1 MPWDSETIHSDRIAI
16 HAALVQT
23 ETGAAIMYF
32 DGLFGEAGTRLFD
45 LGSQEVSSVS
55 ASPGEHIM
63 CSGHAFL
70 ADGRLVVGGGVV
82 NQDLPHG
89 VFMHDSGERRCY
101 VYHPLDQKW
110 EAIADFNFQPNSEN
124 NPRGGG
130 RWYPTLLTVG
140 SGEVLAVAGH
150 PYAGKAVGKDE
161 EGNDIIDLTG
171 ADDYVFPGDPDHR
184 HNNNTPERYSP
195 ASKKWELLTAAS
207 SANNNQGI
215 DEYPRV
221 HLAPGGRVFFSTVAE
236 GKKRFYSPYTGTY
249 ADKEVEPGDQFY
261 RYSMCGGLRTAV
273 LLPILMSDLNNVWV
287 LVCGGGIDPNDP
299 DNVEQGPPER
309 INIASNADSQ
319 WVSAGERE
327 LSGKPMR
334 KNACSVILPTGDIFI
349 TGGVGPETDEFPDGT
364 STVIPEI
371 YTPPINW
378 DTGKYTNGDGV
389 WTALT
394 DEPAAVIRGY
404 HSVALLMP
412 DGRVWTAGSTDA
424 AGGGNEFRIEIYS
437 PWYCSEDQQDLRPT
451 VSNAPKNIGY
461 AYTFRFNTQANE
473 IKRVALT
480 RCGSITHSFD
490 ADQRMVCVNF
500 KKINSTTLEV
510 TVPFMEDY
518 LPPGRYLLWVIDNE
532 DRPCKSAPFIRIS
545 KQKALYSVDFDKFAK
560 SEVDALG
567 IPAKFNNA
575 VYLVYDGFLPGEV
588 TDPTH
593 SFVWKDNNATVPGI
607 KATLGT
613 TKYESGANNKDVGQ
627 RIVIPVNIRFT
638 DDTAFD
644 SIPDDPGFRDILLKT
659 QMGNFPTTVTL
670 SLTKKLNPRMSDG
683 DPHWLSIDLRAFST
697 RSGAPPVTADIA
709 NPSSSDGAY
718 EYIND
723 VLDVYNSWVA
733 EHHGKP
739 HPFGDLPTAQETN
752 ILPLYSEVEGDPVY
766 NFAIARVRFR
776 APEGVK
782 ALNVRVFFRLWTT
795 GWTALE
801 YYTSKSTGSYP
812 RDGNGSDA
820 APRLGLY
827 GGEVNTIPCFAEPR
841 EAKMSDQEDPANL
854 KKIEGIGADEV
865 YTYYG
870 CWLDFN
876 QNVKRFPLKPDPDD
890 PGPYTTDLLSIQE
903 IMRGL
908 HQCLVAEIHY
918 WPDDEIPTGA
928 TTASSDNLAQRNLLL
943 DDSDNP
949 GGFAAH
955 LVHHTFEIKPSPVPF
970 PQIGLQGVNAT
981 TGATGRLHP
990 DELIIDW
997 GNLPRDSH
1005 VTFYM
1010 PQVNVDEVLRF
1021 ASQRQAPGN
1030 LSKVG
1035 DHTLSC
1041 TVTDVGFIPLP
1052 GPFAVPIASL
1062 LTVQLPPNL
1071 TKGQKF
1077 TVVLRQV
1084 DGRKLRVIG
1093 TTQFDI
1099 HVKTATEILPRFK
1112 RNLSVLK
1119 HIALSIPKENRWY
1132 PVFQRY
1138 LDELG
1143 QRIRAFGANPDDIA
1157 PSPTGSGRPSR
1168 PERPGEKPG
1177 RVPGVS
1183 AHTGKIREVIY
1194 DCFGDFEGFILDD
1207 CGRERVFKSCEKA
1220 IEEVVRRACRERLKV
1235 TVYYHDKDSARP
1247 FKIVIHCC

>member
-1 MPWDSETIHSDRIAI
+1 MPWDSETIDSQRIAI

-23 ETGAAIMYF
+23 ATGGAIIYF
-32 DGLFGEAGTRLFD
+32 DGLFGDAGTRLFD
-45 LGSQEVSSVS
+45 LKSKVVSEVQD
-55 ASPGEHIM
+55 SPGENIM

-89 VFMHDSGERRCY
+89 AFMHDSGERRCY
-101 VYHPLDQKW
+101 LYHPLDEKW
-110 EAIADFNFQPNSEN
+110 EQIPDFNFQPDSQD

-130 RWYPTLLTVG
+130 RWYPTLLTVD

-150 PYAGKAVGKDE
+150 PYVGTA
-161 EGNDIIDLTG
+161 EGEDSG
-171 ADDYVFPGDPDHR
+171 ADNYVFTGDQSQR

-195 ASKKWELLTAAS
+195 ATNKWTLLTAES
-207 SANNNQGI
+207 SAHNNQGI

-221 HLAPGGRVFFSTVAE
+221 FLAPSGHVFFSTIA
-236 GKKRFYSPYTGTY
+236 KDNKRFYDPYTGTY
-249 ADKEVEPGDQFY
+249 SSDEVDPGDAYYQA
-261 RYSMCGGLRTAV
+261 SSCGSLRTAV
-273 LLPILMSDLNNVWV
+273 LLPILRTDLDNVWV

-299 DNVEQGPPER
+299 ENVEQGPPQR
-309 INIASNADSQ
+309 INIAEHPPQ

-327 LSGKPMR
+327 LSGRPIR
-334 KNACSVILPTGDIFI
+334 LNACSVILPTGDIFI
-349 TGGVGPETDEFPDGT
+349 TGGVGPETDDFPDGT
-364 STVIPEI
+364 NTVIPEV

-378 DTGKYTNGDGV
+378 DTGKYTAGDGE

-394 DEPAAVIRGY
+394 DEPASVIRGY

-437 PWYCSEDQQDLRPT
+437 PWYCSEDEQDLRPT
-451 VSNAPKNIGY
+451 VTNVPKNIGY
-461 AYTFRFNTQANE
+461 AYTFRFNTQADS
-473 IKRVALT
+473 IQRVALT
-480 RCGSITHSFD
+480 RCGSVTHAFD
-490 ADQRMVCVNF
+490 SDQRMFCVDF
-500 KKINSTTLEV
+500 KKINATTLEV
-510 TVPFMEDY
+510 TVPFMREY
-518 LPPGRYLLWVIDNE
+518 LPPGRYLLWVIDNQN
-532 DRPCKSAPFIRIS
+532 RPCKEAPFIRIS
-545 KQKALYSVDFDKFAK
+545 KQKSLYSVDFDKFAK

-567 IPAKFNNA
+567 TPADFNNA

-588 TDPTH
+588 TTPTH
-593 SFVWKDNNATVPGI
+593 SIVWKDNNSAVPGI
-607 KATLGT
+607 KATFGT
-613 TKYESGANNKDVGQ
+613 TKYEGGANNKDVAQ
-627 RIVIPVNIRFT
+627 RIVYPVNITFT
-638 DDTAFD
+638 DETAFD
-644 SIPDDPGFRDILLKT
+644 SIPNDPGFREILLKT
-659 QMGNFPTTVTL
+659 KMGNFPTEVTL

-697 RSGAPPVTADIA
+697 RSGAQPVTADIA
-709 NPSSSDGAY
+709 NPSSSNGAY

-723 VLDVYNSWVA
+723 VLDVYNTWT
-733 EHHGKP
+733 EDHPGEQ
-739 HPFGDLPTAQETN
+739 HPFESLPTAQETN
-752 ILPLYSEVEGDPVY
+752 TLPKYSEEDGDPVY
-766 NFAIARVRFR
+766 SFAIARVRFR
-776 APEGVK
+776 APEDVE

-801 YYTSKSTGSYP
+801 YYTSKETGSYP
-812 RDGNGSDA
+812 RDGNGADA

-841 EAKMSDQEDPANL
+841 EAKMSDQKDPANL
-854 KKIEGIGADEV
+854 KKIVGIGADEV

-876 QNVKRFPLKPDPDD
+876 QDVDRFPLKPDPDD
-890 PGPYTTDLLSIQE
+890 PGPYTTNLLSIQE

-918 WPDDEIPTGA
+918 WPDDEIPIGA

-949 GGFAAH
+949 GGFASH

-970 PQIGLQGVNAT
+970 PKTGLQGIPVS
-981 TGATGRLHP
+981 TGAVGRLHP

-1010 PQVNVDEVLRF
+1010 PQVDVDEVLRF

-1030 LSKVG
+1030 LSKIG
-1035 DHTLSC
+1035 DHTLC
-1041 TVTDVGFIPLP
+1041 CKVTDVGFIPIP
-1052 GPFAVPIASL
+1052 GPFASTIASL
-1062 LTVQLPPNL
+1062 LTIQLPPNL

-1099 HVKTATEILPRFK
+1099 HVKTAPEILPRFK

-1119 HIALSIPKENRWY
+1119 HIALSIPQDNRWY

-1143 QRIRAFGANPDDIA
+1143 QRIRALGANPDDIA

-1168 PERPGEKPG
+1168 PGDKPG

-1183 AHTGKIREVIY
+1183 THTGKIRELVY

-1207 CGRERVFKSCEKA
+1207 CGRERLFKSCEKP

-1235 TVYYHDKDSARP
+1235 TVHYHDKDSARP